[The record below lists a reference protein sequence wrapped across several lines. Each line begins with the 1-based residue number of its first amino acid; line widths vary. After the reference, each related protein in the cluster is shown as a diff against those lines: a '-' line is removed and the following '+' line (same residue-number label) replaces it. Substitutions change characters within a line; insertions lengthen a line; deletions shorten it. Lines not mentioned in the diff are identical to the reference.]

1 MRFKEAKSVMFTSSK
16 EMPSMASSNETF
28 SQESYNRGG
37 LITFI
42 AAMAFS
48 IIFFIALLVLHPG
61 VDLKE
66 VAPEGAAQTDAA
78 APAAEAPAAT
88 EEKAQ

>member
-1 MRFKEAKSVMFTSSK
+1 
-16 EMPSMASSNETF
+16 MASSNETF

-37 LITFI
+37 MITFI
-42 AAMAFS
+42 LAMAFS

-66 VAPEGAAQTDAA
+66 VSPEKTAQPEAA
-78 APAAEAPAAT
+78 AAAPAAT
-88 EEKAQ
+88 EEKAP

>member
-1 MRFKEAKSVMFTSSK
+1 MRFKEAKSVTFTTSK

-28 SQESYNRGG
+28 TQESYNRGG
-37 LITFI
+37 MITFI

-61 VDLKE
+61 VDLQE
-66 VAPEGAAQTDAA
+66 VTPEQ
-78 APAAEAPAAT
+78 PT

>member
-1 MRFKEAKSVMFTSSK
+1 
-16 EMPSMASSNETF
+16 MASSNETF

-48 IIFFIALLVLHPG
+48 IIFFIALLIFHPG

-66 VAPEGAAQTDAA
+66 IAPEAGAQPEAA
-78 APAAEAPAAT
+78 APAAAAPAAT

>member
-1 MRFKEAKSVMFTSSK
+1 
-16 EMPSMASSNETF
+16 MASSNETF

-37 LITFI
+37 MITFI
-42 AAMAFS
+42 LAMSFS

-66 VAPEGAAQTDAA
+66 VAPEKTTQPEAADA
-78 APAAEAPAAT
+78 APAAT
-88 EEKAQ
+88 EEKAP

>member
-1 MRFKEAKSVMFTSSK
+1 
-16 EMPSMASSNETF
+16 MASSNETF
-28 SQESYNRGG
+28 SQESYNHGG
-37 LITFI
+37 LVTFI

-66 VAPEGAAQTDAA
+66 VAPDKTAQPEAA
-78 APAAEAPAAT
+78 APAAAPAAT
-88 EEKAQ
+88 EEKAP